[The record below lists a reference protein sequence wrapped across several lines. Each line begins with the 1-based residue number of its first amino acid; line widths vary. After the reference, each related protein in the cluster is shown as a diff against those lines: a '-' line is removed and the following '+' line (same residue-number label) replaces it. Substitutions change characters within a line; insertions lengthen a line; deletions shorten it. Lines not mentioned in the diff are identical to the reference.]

1 VEQRLC
7 KRRFT
12 STYYTVELVLAD
24 RRVDFRLAVLG
35 LTDFARGTC
44 EQAANM
50 DKYGEDVAGV
60 TIGVAMLAIG
70 ILIGWLVWA

>member
-1 VEQRLC
+1 MEQRFC

-35 LTDFARGTC
+35 LTDFARGRC
-44 EQAANM
+44 EQAPNM
-50 DKYGEDVAGV
+50 DKDGKDAAGV
-60 TIGVAMLAIG
+60 TIGVAILTIG